1 MENRYPKH
9 TLLEYKI
16 DQIYF
21 YHIMEKKKTVNKQPS
36 IVLPEK
42 HPLEEPPA
50 EPDIAISEEDLDS
63 LPDEEIEETLPYE
76 PPPEG
81 EGP

>member
-1 MENRYPKH
+1 MGTRYRKP

-16 DQIYF
+16 NKIYF
-21 YHIMEKKKTVNKQPS
+21 SHIMEKKKKVNKQPA
-36 IVLPEK
+36 IALPEK

-50 EPDIAISEEDLDS
+50 EPDIPISEEDLDN
-63 LPDEEIEETLPYE
+63 LPDEEIEETPPYE

>member
-1 MENRYPKH
+1 
-9 TLLEYKI
+9 
-16 DQIYF
+16 
-21 YHIMEKKKTVNKQPS
+21 MEKKKKTIKQPV

-50 EPDIAISEEDLDS
+50 EPDDSVISEEDLDKI
-63 LPDEEIEETLPYE
+63 PDEEEEEVPPYE
-76 PPPEG
+76 PPVPG